1 MVTSCFSFIY
11 LYGSFLRRSV
21 TSSGLSSQF
30 IDVDSYTTIHFW
42 GPKPSSSPANSPSAN
57 SDHRKPPL
65 LLIHGFGP
73 HGVWQ
78 WRQQVS
84 FLAPHFDLYIP
95 DLVFFGESTTKSS
108 ERSEI
113 FQANAIAKLMEKLG
127 VNKYT
132 VVGTSYGGFVAYRL
146 AEMWPERV
154 EKVVI
159 ASSGLNMRP
168 SDNEELLKRA
178 NVEKIEELMLPV
190 TAGQLRTLMRL
201 AAVNISR
208 VYVPDFVL
216 NDFIDKLYAENR
228 KEKLELLK
236 GLALGQHDK
245 PKISPL
251 QQEVLIIWGD
261 QDNIFLLDMAKELK
275 EMLGNNASLEVMK
288 NASHIPQIEQ
298 AKNFNK
304 ILYNYLCTSS

>member
-1 MVTSCFSFIY
+1 MTSCLSFVS
-11 LYGSFLRRSV
+11 LYGSFIRRSL
-21 TSSGLSSQF
+21 TASGLSSQF
-30 IDVDSYTTIHFW
+30 IDVDDDTNVHFW
-42 GPKPSSSPANSPSAN
+42 GPLSSENDLSHGKPT
-57 SDHRKPPL
+57 L
-65 LLIHGFGP
+65 VLIHGFGP

-84 FLAPHFDLYIP
+84 FLAPYFHLYIP

-113 FQANAIAKLMEKLG
+113 FQAKVIAKLMEKVG
-127 VNKYT
+127 VDKYS
-132 VVGTSYGGFVAYRL
+132 VVGTSYGGFVSYRL

-159 ASSGLNMRP
+159 ASSGVNMRP
-168 SDNEELLKRA
+168 IHNTELMKRA
-178 NVEKIEELMLPV
+178 NVEKIDELMLPQ

-201 AAVNISR
+201 AVYNNR
-208 VYVPDFVL
+208 VYMPDFFL
-216 NDFIDKLYAENR
+216 NDFIDKLYCENR

-236 GLALGQHDK
+236 GVTLGKHDS
-245 PKISPL
+245 PNISPL

-261 QDNIFLLDMAKELK
+261 QDNIFLVDMAKELK
-275 EMLGNNASLEVMK
+275 ELLGKKASLEVMK
-288 NASHIPQIEQ
+288 KTSHVPQLEH

-304 ILYNYLCTSS
+304 ILYNFLCAST